1 MRCVDVARFSLALL
15 IKHVVNG
22 LHPYTYPADT
32 PDFFWKENSYEPHY
46 QMVMSYLEMS
56 SRTEILN
63 KRLDMLRELLDVLQ
77 QQMES
82 SHAVKLEWIVIW
94 LIVAEVVLQVLK
106 TMGY

>member
-1 MRCVDVARFSLALL
+1 MKKLC
-15 IKHVVNG
+15 
-22 LHPYTYPADT
+22 TYSYFNLYSFPAYPDT
-32 PDFFWKENSYEPHY
+32 PDFFWKEEHHEKHY

-106 TMGY
+106 TLGF

>member
-1 MRCVDVARFSLALL
+1 MRYFLS
-15 IKHVVNG
+15 
-22 LHPYTYPADT
+22 PDT
-32 PDFFWKENSYEPHY
+32 PDFFWKEEHHEQHY

-77 QQMES
+77 QLMES

-106 TMGY
+106 TLGF

>member
-1 MRCVDVARFSLALL
+1 
-15 IKHVVNG
+15 
-22 LHPYTYPADT
+22 
-32 PDFFWKENSYEPHY
+32 
-46 QMVMSYLEMS
+46 MVMSYLEMS
-56 SRTEILN
+56 GRTEILN

-106 TMGY
+106 TLGY